1 MNDTVKKITG
11 VGVLTAL
18 VVLLQIFSNYVQ
30 FGPISI
36 SLALIPIAVG
46 AILYGPWAGL
56 FLGAAAGA
64 IILTAPSTAA
74 FYTFARESSHPVLMI
89 LAIILLCLLK
99 TGLAGLAAG
108 FIFKVF
114 KNNHD
119 KIGAIIASISV
130 PLINTG
136 LFILVSMWLFV
147 DLFGSIGYLITMVI
161 SINFLIEF
169 VVNAALSPV
178 VYYIVKVVEKR
189 QQTKNYEEE

>member
-36 SLALIPIAVG
+36 TLALIPIAVG

-89 LAIILLCLLK
+89 LAIVLLCLLK

-108 FIFKVF
+108 FIFKAF